1 MTDETS
7 ETQNQDDLRRCASGK
22 PAEFGDDTDAE
33 QTSVADSRI
42 QRRVAVFSQ
51 TDGEKVLAARLSL
64 VPDEA
69 GPQLRLEGEPGDS
82 MAAVQRVIENIG
94 QGPIDPGIAGKSE
107 AEKWDRLLDVLK
119 AEGFGVEDISAGDYQ
134 IKFEINLQS
143 GHHVAAQSALHGFA
157 LPNDPLARNVASAI
171 AGAFRKMSDDAADD
185 IKQAVAAGEQTRIVE
200 AFRRVRASGALGV
213 RPTQALLEATFSFD
227 PTTLPDDDRRVVREC
242 RLMTAHLSGRWDLA
256 GPEAEAFMREE
267 AARLDDR
274 QKADLSM
281 IIANGKVQQGHR
293 ETALHIWRKLLK
305 SPEVLGAGNRGWAW
319 RNVALASESDNSAAC
334 HAAKCSADAFL
345 EAGEKDEAA
354 RSLMTLAN
362 RLLGEEPEA
371 ALKII
376 GDIFELIEREGLKS
390 RELRAATHHARA
402 NRLVQ
407 IRRYAEAAT
416 DAKAAAD
423 LLRGLLGI
431 EDRLISSLHLAAIAA
446 GSAGDADSAK
456 ALKEEADRI
465 TNDIQSPH
473 FLLAR
478 RIDELMQDYDSARA
492 DTLLR
497 DAEEQKN
504 HDAAVSIR
512 VLQATRD
519 SGKSDDEK
527 LSLLEDALQKI
538 EEGPGSRSLRELVQL
553 ALAGELARIGEAE
566 RSEERYRQV
575 LVANPF
581 HTQARQALVQSL
593 WHRGQWGDAAVVIKR
608 QIDLLGPMPGFC
620 YAYGRSLFESGN
632 YSGAVSAFTDAL
644 RLANGDANLIKHAT
658 ELREQALQRGGTIEP
673 KVVDTH
679 PSRAVTREEFE
690 KALDLFRNFI
700 SADKRMEFWTKIGKK
715 RAWISRPERHAQ
727 SLLDTFLKGIFLE
740 RINVFKELDSG
751 AGRLDLYVQ
760 LQGGL
765 TAILELKMCGGGYS
779 SNYAASG
786 ETQLIHYMENRDS
799 KLGYLVVFDARARDF
814 GKVFLSGGNSLTIIT
829 KTVDVRPE
837 VGTPKPSS

>member
-1 MTDETS
+1 M
-7 ETQNQDDLRRCASGK
+7 
-22 PAEFGDDTDAE
+22 
-33 QTSVADSRI
+33 
-42 QRRVAVFSQ
+42 
-51 TDGEKVLAARLSL
+51 
-64 VPDEA
+64 
-69 GPQLRLEGEPGDS
+69 
-82 MAAVQRVIENIG
+82 
-94 QGPIDPGIAGKSE
+94 
-107 AEKWDRLLDVLK
+107 LK

-200 AFRRVRASGALGV
+200 AFCRVRASGALGV

-319 RNVALASESDNSAAC
+319 RNVALASELDNSGAC

-407 IRRYAEAAT
+407 MGRYAEAAT

-423 LLRGLLGI
+423 FLRGLLGI
-431 EDRLISSLHLAAIAA
+431 EDRLISALHLAAIAV
-446 GSAGDADSAK
+446 GSAGDMDSAK
-456 ALKEEADRI
+456 AFEEEADRI

-478 RIDELMQDYDSARA
+478 QISELMQDYDSARA
-492 DTLLR
+492 DALLR

-512 VLQATRD
+512 VLQATRRF
-519 SGKSDDEK
+519 GEK
-527 LSLLEDALQKI
+527 
-538 EEGPGSRSLRELVQL
+538 RRREVI
-553 ALAGELARIGEAE
+553 AAG
-566 RSEERYRQV
+566 
-575 LVANPF
+575 
-581 HTQARQALVQSL
+581 
-593 WHRGQWGDAAVVIKR
+593 
-608 QIDLLGPMPGFC
+608 
-620 YAYGRSLFESGN
+620 GRSSEGQRRAGIAIPQRTRSASPCGRASSHWRGGTFGR
-632 YSGAVSAFTDAL
+632 AVSASACCQPVSY
-644 RLANGDANLIKHAT
+644 AGA
-658 ELREQALQRGGTIEP
+658 
-673 KVVDTH
+673 
-679 PSRAVTREEFE
+679 PSVGAIPVAPWAMGRRRCRHK
-690 KALDLFRNFI
+690 KAD
-700 SADKRMEFWTKIGKK
+700 
-715 RAWISRPERHAQ
+715 RP
-727 SLLDTFLKGIFLE
+727 F
-740 RINVFKELDSG
+740 G
-751 AGRLDLYVQ
+751 A
-760 LQGGL
+760 
-765 TAILELKMCGGGYS
+765 
-779 SNYAASG
+779 
-786 ETQLIHYMENRDS
+786 
-799 KLGYLVVFDARARDF
+799 DARLLLCLRALL
-814 GKVFLSGGNSLTIIT
+814 V
-829 KTVDVRPE
+829 
-837 VGTPKPSS
+837 